1 MKPFTLASMFM
12 YKTRL
17 ESEKVQRRAAYLR
30 SSTAGA
36 KRKHSMRQAEAEVP
50 LIKSCDNKG
59 QLQLM
64 LQQAHANA
72 SAMQAR
78 RGEYF
83 SRKGN
88 GVSIG
93 KAVRLEQLRES
104 CIRRKV
110 AERIVAALQRTC
122 YRGPKGGYRKPPPT
136 DLECQLLL
144 PHPDAPRSTARGN
157 QYKSAARKKRGYKL
171 ITARR
176 QERQATRRQLARS
189 RPLNS
194 RERNKAEGNYAM
206 SQVPKPLTKAQLKRK
221 LAGDAGRNAAASA
234 APAPRSR
241 HTSMQGSGG
250 SLR

>member
-1 MKPFTLASMFM
+1 MHKGVKPFTLASMFM

-122 YRGPKGGYRKPPPT
+122 YRGPKGGYTASPLPRTLSASSSCPT
-136 DLECQLLL
+136 LTL
-144 PHPDAPRSTARGN
+144 PAARHGAISTRARLARSAATSSSPRGGRSAKRRAGNLRARARSTLE
-157 QYKSAARKKRGYKL
+157 S
-171 ITARR
+171 
-176 QERQATRRQLARS
+176 ATRRRATM
-189 RPLNS
+189 P
-194 RERNKAEGNYAM
+194 
-206 SQVPKPLTKAQLKRK
+206 
-221 LAGDAGRNAAASA
+221 
-234 APAPRSR
+234 
-241 HTSMQGSGG
+241 
-250 SLR
+250 